1 MHRERRAHARPPQR
15 SLATT
20 DRSYAPSL
28 RRGSREGAIGTPV
41 ACAVLLLEAMG
52 FCETSMSDRPEGV
65 LVRMLRWVD
74 SGVGRL
80 LERTG
85 RTEQQVD
92 KTQLAIGRI
101 IEQLNR
107 IEKRLEDIER
117 RLPPRAL

>member
-1 MHRERRAHARPPQR
+1 MPTRVPQR

-20 DRSYAPSL
+20 DRSYG
-28 RRGSREGAIGTPV
+28 RRLPPFGAGAVKRRNLSETPV
-41 ACAVLLLEAMG
+41 ACAVFLSKAMG

>member
-1 MHRERRAHARPPQR
+1 
-15 SLATT
+15 
-20 DRSYAPSL
+20 
-28 RRGSREGAIGTPV
+28 
-41 ACAVLLLEAMG
+41 
-52 FCETSMSDRPEGV
+52 MSDRPEGV
-65 LVRMLRWVD
+65 LVRMLRWVN

-80 LERTG
+80 LEKKTG

-117 RLPPRAL
+117 RLPPRRYRIFPAIIGRASDNHGLL

>member
-1 MHRERRAHARPPQR
+1 
-15 SLATT
+15 
-20 DRSYAPSL
+20 
-28 RRGSREGAIGTPV
+28 
-41 ACAVLLLEAMG
+41 MG

-117 RLPPRAL
+117 RLPPRAAIEFFRRLSRRLIVTGFCSDTNAVPIRPRDDL

>member
-1 MHRERRAHARPPQR
+1 VKAQ
-15 SLATT
+15 SL
-20 DRSYAPSL
+20 
-28 RRGSREGAIGTPV
+28 GTPV
-41 ACAVLLLEAMG
+41 ACAVFLLEAMG